1 MNTGVDALLPLAILL
16 ARVAANIGIVSLAV
30 SHGFV
35 TGEALGTDAVFAV
48 RKTIRAA
55 HSSVVHKCVGAE
67 DKADLPVGVGSV
79 EQQFFKATMFGNI
92 LLSHEHGTLV
102 LHVS

>member
-1 MNTGVDALLPLAILL
+1 MNTGVDALLPLAIFL
-16 ARVAANIGIVSLAV
+16 ASVAANIRIVSLAV

-35 TGEALGTDAVFAV
+35 AGEALGTDAVFAV

-55 HSSVVHKCVGAE
+55 HSSIVHKCVGAE

-79 EQQFFKATMFGNI
+79 EQQFFKATMFCDV

>member
-1 MNTGVDALLPLAILL
+1 MNTGVDALLPLAIFL
-16 ARVAANIGIVSLAV
+16 ASVATDIGIVSLAV

-55 HSSVVHKCVGAE
+55 HSSIVHKCVGAE
-67 DKADLPVGVGSV
+67 DKADFPVGVGSV
-79 EQQFFKATMFGNI
+79 EQQFFKATMFGDVF
-92 LLSHEHGTLV
+92 LSHEHGALV